1 MGQQGPCGRAGTGAG
16 APPFPALS
24 ACQLVWSIALCGNS
38 TEVSRPIAG
47 GSAQFHPSG
56 LTLSGKWDSRCSGQC
71 QPCIWESTTLLG
83 GGYRGTGDGS
93 WGFPCGAGPSF
104 SGTNRAHWPA
114 IYRSASPE
122 GTDDKGPMPGGMAKS
137 QTPKTP
143 TLTRAMRHIKWRMVT
158 DGHWGPGLPACMSA
172 SAVCESLELC
182 VWGKSRA

>member
-1 MGQQGPCGRAGTGAG
+1 MYLRVLAGGGRARTCGRGREDDEVDIAAAWDGAAG
-16 APPFPALS
+16 AMWAGRDGGRCASFSCGCLD
-24 ACQLVWSIALCGNS
+24 SIVYGNS

-93 WGFPCGAGPSF
+93 WGFPCGRGPSF
-104 SGTNRAHWPA
+104 SGTNHHHWPR

-122 GTDDKGPMPGGMAKS
+122 GADDKGPTRAGGMAKS
-137 QTPKTP
+137 QTPETP
-143 TLTRAMRHIKWRMVT
+143 TLTRAMRHIKWPT
-158 DGHWGPGLPACMSA
+158 SH
-172 SAVCESLELC
+172 
-182 VWGKSRA
+182 